1 MYVFLIVCASQAGTD
16 SKTKATRTNNVVLPV
31 PSFLH
36 ISLSCFL
43 ERTLLSL
50 TQHALAR
57 TNPSVLSIA
66 EDIRLLLL
74 SRFGVEVSEEEI
86 QTTILDTFGSK
97 GIMRTVAPQEE
108 EKEQHAEQQQDAVQ
122 LEDAEPSNKPPMEN
136 DGLSREEEMKKE
148 NKESD
153 ANKSPPPPPP
163 EVVAN
168 LDILELA
175 AILIIPTLVKA
186 TTMMDTDL
194 PERVIPPPDGLI
206 ERVLGW
212 MLDDIT
218 GTDKPKALTKDLVR
232 QILRGHG
239 EDEYANDETLLD
251 EMVAAAATTG
261 PEDSELL
268 DAGSFAAAPT
278 NDVQLYDMKSEIRLS
293 PIMDDVLMTRA
304 DEESKGQHDGDEEEQ
319 QQNKDSGTRMN
330 QATDPVASPINKIWT
345 FAAIDNAAGTYRA
358 KLLMVLLWAAFIVT
372 YACAFYGQ
380 FDF

>member
-1 MYVFLIVCASQAGTD
+1 MT
-16 SKTKATRTNNVVLPV
+16 
-31 PSFLH
+31 
-36 ISLSCFL
+36 
-43 ERTLLSL
+43 
-50 TQHALAR
+50 
-57 TNPSVLSIA
+57 
-66 EDIRLLLL
+66 
-74 SRFGVEVSEEEI
+74 VSEEEI
-86 QTTILDTFGSK
+86 QTTILNTFGSK
-97 GIMRTVAPQEE
+97 GIKRTVAPQEQ

-122 LEDAEPSNKPPMEN
+122 QEDAEPSNKRPKDN

-153 ANKSPPPPPP
+153 ADKSPPPPPPP

-168 LDILELA
+168 LDILESA
-175 AILIIPTLVKA
+175 AILVIPTLVKA

-268 DAGSFAAAPT
+268 DAGSFAAALT

-345 FAAIDNAAGTYRA
+345 FAAIDNAAGT
-358 KLLMVLLWAAFIVT
+358 
-372 YACAFYGQ
+372 
-380 FDF
+380 